1 MAQLK
6 TIDLSNGL
14 TAELRPAVT
23 EDVYPIVALLA
34 DDRLG
39 RTRDR
44 IDGGESLEPYLT
56 AFASIDADPAHQLVV
71 ATVDGVVV
79 GTLQF
84 SVLPGLARRGAL
96 RAQIEAVRVAGGYRS
111 AGLGAAMITWAIE
124 EAERRECSLVQLT
137 TDKSRADAHRFYAR
151 LGFTASH
158 EGFKLAL

>member
-6 TIDLSNGL
+6 TVDLSNGL

-23 EDVYPIVALLA
+23 GDVHTIVALLA
-34 DDRLG
+34 DDPLG
-39 RTRDR
+39 RTRDG
-44 IDGGESLEPYLT
+44 IVDGESLEPYLT
-56 AFASIDADPAHQLVV
+56 AFATIDADPAHQVVV
-71 ATVDGVVV
+71 ATVGGVVV
-79 GTLQF
+79 GTLQL
-84 SVLPGLARRGAL
+84 SILPGLARRGAS
-96 RAQIEAVRVAGGYRS
+96 RAQIEAVRVAEDYRS

-124 EAERRECSLVQLT
+124 EAERRKCALVQLT